1 MTTLFASGYN
11 KQNRSASRRLVLDE
25 AQAQTDFLTVAR
37 SMFRTADI
45 EDVTFGLARKF
56 TQVMRD
62 QLAILEKVDPTF
74 NQGAWIRFE
83 VGGRGR
89 MGESPVPGYSGIRD
103 YYEKNTELVKGL
115 AKAYPDK
122 GIKTWDELSDLV
134 AAEAGQARAKAE
146 RDAANAPPSD
156 RFWGTLAGMGAAI
169 MTRDPVVLATLPV
182 SPAARGTSAAG
193 KIFSAAWREA
203 AIIGGVEATVIQPN
217 VYLQKRS
224 IDSPYTLQDAAQ
236 IILMVSGATFV
247 LRGAFQSIGEL
258 SKKRKLTIDVN
269 VPQNLSDVRKIA
281 KEKRALGDAGD
292 RQAAIEAD
300 ILDDYVDQ
308 VEKSPGKAAE
318 DVDRHFNNMDQAYD
332 DLADGRV
339 AEGIDDPKVDFVDY
353 IEGET
358 GQRPILESVDPRTV
372 EVDADVFQFKSKTD
386 AHGVSDRLKGVDR
399 WDPIQSG
406 TVVIYETKAGKRII
420 VDGHQR
426 LALAKKMIES
436 GQPADEVRLNSYVFR
451 ETERIT
457 PEYVM
462 QLAARKNIAEGT
474 GTALDAAKIIRST
487 DPALERVLPT
497 LPPNS
502 ALVRDAKALA
512 KLEDEAFDYVAN
524 TLTDEQMKMAAIVGD
539 IIEGGPEQLAAIR
552 ELLNAGPTPLL
563 QAKLMVQ
570 QMKAVGFRMT
580 ETQDLFGGQ
589 TFAES
594 LIKERARIME
604 SAIKRL
610 KRDKQTFKVL
620 EERAEAITEAGN
632 VLERQGNKARLS
644 EDEKAIEIITK
655 TVNTRGPVSDALN
668 DAAERLKDGEGLN
681 TVTSEFLKNAR
692 KAPSRGDTPR
702 RMDGGTGSTTER
714 GGDPLPGRTYKVG
727 DELPVSK
734 FDDLPDDIK
743 KPAVRPPVNDPA
755 YSIKI
760 IEKGGEKKARVQIN
774 RDLVDPDAAEFSYPD
789 LKPVYEGE
797 VWQLEKKGH
806 DLLQETDYKY
816 KNQNTGKY
824 KSHRSRWHNKE
835 VKKFLDKAERTS
847 GEKVGEKVGIKG
859 LDPRPVAVLMGGG
872 GASGKGTILRIMQKA
887 EQTLK
892 DGYVLINPDAIKEL
906 IPEYIALLRAKDH
919 RAAQVVHE
927 ESSDIA
933 KLLQKRAISERKNM
947 VIDKTMGDEEKGL
960 ALIKSLKDAGYD
972 VHLVGVTLDP
982 GEALIR
988 ALERYYGSSR
998 LPARE
1003 AMLEAHKGFNAAFET
1018 YQAVLEKVF
1027 LFDNSSKDALLI
1039 VRKTL
1044 ESLDILDKTRY
1055 RDVGKRGQLNVKA
1068 KTHNQ
1073 LRESQQLDQLQLN
1086 QNLRGQND
1094 TRPSG
1099 DSGRAGMGGS
1109 GKSKGTGVPS
1119 GADHQQRL
1127 DQILEPDELQAYHTA
1142 LKQSGD
1148 TLEIEVGVRLE
1159 DGEIIPTR
1167 KPIKEVL
1174 GELDEAD
1181 RVTDD
1186 LFSCM
1191 TGGGNG

>member
-62 QLAILEKVDPTF
+62 QLAILEEVDPTF
-74 NQGAWIRFE
+74 NQGAWMSFS
-83 VGGRGR
+83 VTKGRGL

-169 MTRDPVVLATLPV
+169 MTRDPVVIATLPV
-182 SPAARGTSAAG
+182 SPAARGPSVAG

-203 AIIGGVEATVIQPN
+203 TIIGGVEATVIQPN

-236 IILMVSGATFV
+236 IILMVSGASFV

-258 SKKRKLTIDVN
+258 SKI
-269 VPQNLSDVRKIA
+269 RKIA

-332 DLADGRV
+332 DLADGHV

-451 ETERIT
+451 ETERIM

-692 KAPSRGDTPR
+692 KAPNRGDTPR
-702 RMDGGTGSTTER
+702 RMDGGTGSTTE
-714 GGDPLPGRTYKVG
+714 
-727 DELPVSK
+727 
-734 FDDLPDDIK
+734 
-743 KPAVRPPVNDPA
+743 
-755 YSIKI
+755 
-760 IEKGGEKKARVQIN
+760 
-774 RDLVDPDAAEFSYPD
+774 
-789 LKPVYEGE
+789 
-797 VWQLEKKGH
+797 
-806 DLLQETDYKY
+806 
-816 KNQNTGKY
+816 
-824 KSHRSRWHNKE
+824 
-835 VKKFLDKAERTS
+835 
-847 GEKVGEKVGIKG
+847 
-859 LDPRPVAVLMGGG
+859 
-872 GASGKGTILRIMQKA
+872 
-887 EQTLK
+887 
-892 DGYVLINPDAIKEL
+892 
-906 IPEYIALLRAKDH
+906 
-919 RAAQVVHE
+919 
-927 ESSDIA
+927 
-933 KLLQKRAISERKNM
+933 
-947 VIDKTMGDEEKGL
+947 
-960 ALIKSLKDAGYD
+960 
-972 VHLVGVTLDP
+972 
-982 GEALIR
+982 
-988 ALERYYGSSR
+988 
-998 LPARE
+998 
-1003 AMLEAHKGFNAAFET
+1003 
-1018 YQAVLEKVF
+1018 
-1027 LFDNSSKDALLI
+1027 
-1039 VRKTL
+1039 
-1044 ESLDILDKTRY
+1044 
-1055 RDVGKRGQLNVKA
+1055 
-1068 KTHNQ
+1068 
-1073 LRESQQLDQLQLN
+1073 
-1086 QNLRGQND
+1086 
-1094 TRPSG
+1094 
-1099 DSGRAGMGGS
+1099 
-1109 GKSKGTGVPS
+1109 SKGTGVPS

-1148 TLEIEVGVRLE
+1148 TLEIEVGVHLE